1 MRGGIFSL
9 FQNGAGCGRIQN
21 QKEGR
26 PMEEKKLP
34 HDHGQSMER
43 ELEQMPSV
51 DDFQTVAD
59 IFKQLGDGSRI
70 RIFWLL
76 CHCEECV
83 INISAMMNMSS
94 PAVSHHL
101 RPLRNRGLIVSR
113 RVGKEVYYKAA
124 DTQQSQLLHHMIEQ
138 VMEITCPQ

>member
-1 MRGGIFSL
+1 MP
-9 FQNGAGCGRIQN
+9 NA
-21 QKEGR
+21 
-26 PMEEKKLP
+26 PLP
-34 HDHGQSMER
+34 HDHNQPIEWAPER
-43 ELEQMPSV
+43 IPSV

-83 INISAMMNMSS
+83 VNLSAMVNMSS

-101 RPLRNRGLIVSR
+101 RQLKAGGLITSR
-113 RVGKEVYYKAA
+113 REGKEVYYRATLA
-124 DTQQSQLLHHMIEQ
+124 QQAQLLHHMIEDL
-138 VMEITCPQ
+138 VEIACPSDGEGAP

>member
-1 MRGGIFSL
+1 
-9 FQNGAGCGRIQN
+9 
-21 QKEGR
+21 
-26 PMEEKKLP
+26 MEEKKLP

-76 CHCEECV
+76 CHCED
-83 INISAMMNMSS
+83 NK
-94 PAVSHHL
+94 PHY
-101 RPLRNRGLIVSR
+101 NRFH
-113 RVGKEVYYKAA
+113 KELWCIHIFRH
-124 DTQQSQLLHHMIEQ
+124 D
-138 VMEITCPQ
+138 

>member
-1 MRGGIFSL
+1 
-9 FQNGAGCGRIQN
+9 
-21 QKEGR
+21 
-26 PMEEKKLP
+26 MEEKKLP

-83 INISAMMNMSS
+83 INLSSMVEMSS

-101 RPLRNRGLIVSR
+101 
-113 RVGKEVYYKAA
+113 KQVYYKAA
-124 DTQQSQLLHHMIEQ
+124 ETERAQLLHHMIEAM
-138 VMEITCPQ
+138 VEIACPSA

>member
-1 MRGGIFSL
+1 
-9 FQNGAGCGRIQN
+9 
-21 QKEGR
+21 
-26 PMEEKKLP
+26 MEEKKLP

-76 CHCEECV
+76 CHCE
-83 INISAMMNMSS
+83 
-94 PAVSHHL
+94 
-101 RPLRNRGLIVSR
+101 
-113 RVGKEVYYKAA
+113 
-124 DTQQSQLLHHMIEQ
+124 
-138 VMEITCPQ
+138 

>member
-1 MRGGIFSL
+1 
-9 FQNGAGCGRIQN
+9 
-21 QKEGR
+21 
-26 PMEEKKLP
+26 MEEKKLP

-83 INISAMMNMSS
+83 INLSSMVEMSS

-101 RPLRNRGLIVSR
+101 KQLKAGGLIPSAGGTGKRSTIRLPR
-113 RVGKEVYYKAA
+113 RSGPSCC
-124 DTQQSQLLHHMIEQ
+124 T
-138 VMEITCPQ
+138 T